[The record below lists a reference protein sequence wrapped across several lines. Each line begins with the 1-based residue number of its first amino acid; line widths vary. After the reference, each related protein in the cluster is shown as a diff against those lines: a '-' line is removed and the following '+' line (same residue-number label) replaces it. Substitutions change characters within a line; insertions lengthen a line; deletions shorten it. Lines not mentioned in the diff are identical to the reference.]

1 MMVMKLKKH
10 RRLRFNHP
18 GNWFEE
24 GRGKPYFPAT
34 WEGWVIFLGFLLG
47 PFIAAAFS
55 LGG

>member
-1 MMVMKLKKH
+1 MQPRKH
-10 RRLRFNHP
+10 SRVRFNHP
-18 GNWFEE
+18 SDWFVE

-34 WEGWVIFLGFLLG
+34 WEGWAIFIGLLIG